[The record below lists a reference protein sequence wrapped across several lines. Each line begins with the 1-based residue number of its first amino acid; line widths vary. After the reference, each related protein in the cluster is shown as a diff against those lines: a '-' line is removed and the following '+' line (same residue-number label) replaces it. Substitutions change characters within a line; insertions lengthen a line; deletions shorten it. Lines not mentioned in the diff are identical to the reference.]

1 MRMRI
6 SDICT
11 RGTPMAA
18 VGRIVPAKV
27 EIPDEPNQRRGW
39 RENMSRVTV
48 RTILFSFAFIFL
60 LGVIAFASRPIS
72 GNVPVT
78 TYLSDFNAA
87 GVAYSVFSDGG
98 GAYEDGVSGVGS
110 YLVQNGYNH
119 IEWGDWRLDLTNSTS
134 RQLAVT
140 FSTAN
145 AVQPGDPGYTAPA
158 NPPYW
163 GTKYWYIHMENK
175 CSMNSLDMLTMLPGS
190 KFNCITI
197 LRFPT
202 PSGSKSK
209 SSFYK
214 LDMGNFS
221 GTEPEAQEVQV
232 SCNSSD
238 SGGCNDWFI
247 DPIPVVNADG
257 STSPGQTRAR
267 LVLVSGN
274 LTTLADEGDFYLT
287 FHIHVTRP

>member
-1 MRMRI
+1 MARM
-6 SDICT
+6 
-11 RGTPMAA
+11 
-18 VGRIVPAKV
+18 
-27 EIPDEPNQRRGW
+27 

-48 RTILFSFAFIFL
+48 RTIWFSFAFIFL
-60 LGVIAFASRPIS
+60 LGMVAFASRPIS

-78 TYLSDFNAA
+78 TYLSDFDAV
-87 GVAYSVFSDGG
+87 GVPYSVFSDGG
-98 GAYEDGVSGVGS
+98 GAYQNGVSGVGS

-134 RQLAVT
+134 RQVAVT
-140 FSTAN
+140 LNTAN

-163 GTKYWYIHMENK
+163 GTKYWYLHMENK

-197 LRFPT
+197 FRFPST
-202 PSGSKSK
+202 VK
-209 SSFYK
+209 SFYR
-214 LDMGNFS
+214 LDLGNFL
-221 GTEPEAQEVQV
+221 TYEQEAQEVQV

-257 STSPGQTRAR
+257 STSPGKTRAR

-274 LTTLADEGDFYLT
+274 LMTYTDEGDFYLT